1 LYYLCLVNKGN
12 TNTEQKILIT
22 AESKPLNIA
31 TIMGSDNYSIV
42 TIRRKSDNKIFGC
55 YFRNGSV
62 KIIKEGDILGYK
74 HWFIE
79 KETGTEELCLYGV
92 DQKVY
97 DIIEVVED

>member
-1 LYYLCLVNKGN
+1 M
-12 TNTEQKILIT
+12 EQKTLIT

-31 TIMGSDNYSIV
+31 DVIGSGNYSIA

-62 KIIKEGDILGYK
+62 KIIKEGDMLGFK
-74 HWFIE
+74 NWFSE
-79 KETGTEELCLYGV
+79 KGTVGEEICLDGV